1 MELRDYTLVAL
12 LALLGIW
19 AFYIR
24 DLNIPDDPLKPSKM
38 TTTTTGGGATPTS
51 SAHPQNPALP
61 KTLAAA
67 IAASIDSAIPA
78 KLIGAPTIAADSDP
92 EESAA
97 LARAVVQRV
106 NSVAHAES
114 VQLSLTAV
122 DSVAKTSDA
131 YKTVFYDIVFNAY
144 EVVSNIGIRMFASL
158 VIPATASGTMY
169 VRALRTADL
178 GLDGPADAGDG
189 ACIDASFAPWEPSL

>member
-1 MELRDYTLVAL
+1 MEIQDYTLVAL

-19 AFYIR
+19 AFYVR
-24 DLNIPDDPLKPSKM
+24 DKNIPDDPLKPAKS
-38 TTTTTGGGATPTS
+38 TANNATAGATE
-51 SAHPQNPALP
+51 AQNPALP

-67 IAASIDSAIPA
+67 LAASVDATIPA
-78 KLIGAPTIAADSDP
+78 KLVGAPTIATDSDP

-106 NSVAHAES
+106 NSVADPAS
-114 VQLSLTAV
+114 VQVSLTTV
-122 DSVAKTSDA
+122 DSVTKTSDA

-144 EVVSNIGIRMFASL
+144 EVVTNIGVRIFASL
-158 VIPATASGTMY
+158 VIPATTTGTMY
-169 VRALRTADL
+169 VRTLRTADL

-189 ACIDASFAPWEPSL
+189 TCIDASFAPWEAALSS